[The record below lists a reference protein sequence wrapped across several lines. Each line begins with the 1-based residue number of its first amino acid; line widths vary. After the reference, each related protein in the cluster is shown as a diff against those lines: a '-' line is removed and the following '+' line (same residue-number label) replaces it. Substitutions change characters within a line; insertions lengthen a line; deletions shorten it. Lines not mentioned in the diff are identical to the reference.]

1 MINHLVLLR
10 LFYVLEKL
18 EHPKDFKYF
27 VCPEAETKQEKHIK
41 IKFEETKDIFFTEL
55 FDETL
60 LFFSIETKNT
70 VIVRLDQNLQQHTSM
85 GGRMFVLDAAKIN
98 SILLSEQIKSE
109 NNAQFRYD
117 LFMKEIA
124 SVQNSGMP

>member
-1 MINHLVLLR
+1 
-10 LFYVLEKL
+10 
-18 EHPKDFKYF
+18 
-27 VCPEAETKQEKHIK
+27 
-41 IKFEETKDIFFTEL
+41 
-55 FDETL
+55 
-60 LFFSIETKNT
+60 
-70 VIVRLDQNLQQHTSM
+70 
-85 GGRMFVLDAAKIN
+85 MFVLDAAKIN